1 MPARITSFSRTLTL
15 AGAAALALANGGC
28 LHTGI
33 ANWFH
38 SDKDRPAYR
47 ASDRLDVDT
56 SPSKV
61 SGELDRAH
69 ELFRQKDYS
78 HAASA
83 FERIYDNTQNS
94 PAVAEE
100 AMYYHAESERL
111 REHLT
116 GAEAVYKKQ
125 LHDFPSG
132 AYKQQACQRLYDIAM
147 YWLKDTNTEM
157 AEYAEKLDGKR
168 SWVMP
173 ASLRINL
180 DSSKP
185 TIDAENRAIQALEV
199 VHYSDMT
206 GPLADKAVFW
216 AGYIKFYREDYA
228 EADHYFTALLQY
240 HKDSELAPRACE
252 LAILCKT
259 FATGGPAYDGRKVA
273 EARQLI
279 DTALRSYPE
288 FSKDDAARNKMMEHL
303 ATVTAAQAEKDL
315 HRAEFWERTNHP
327 GSAYFVYE
335 LMRRRYPNTPYEKIA
350 AERMERLKPEM
361 EKAQQPQQPTVFEQV
376 HRRWN
381 RIWGLDPDD
390 NVSGPTPGASP
401 TALPASMGPR

>member
-1 MPARITSFSRTLTL
+1 MPARITSWSRTLTL

-28 LHTGI
+28 VHLGI
-33 ANWFH
+33 ADWFH
-38 SDKDRPAYR
+38 HDKDHPNYR

-56 SPSKV
+56 SPSKMN
-61 SGELDRAH
+61 GDLDRAH
-69 ELFRQKDYS
+69 ERFRQQDYS
-78 HAASA
+78 HAGAA
-83 FERIYDNTQNS
+83 FEKIYGNTQNS

-111 REHLT
+111 RNHLT
-116 GAEAVYKKQ
+116 AAEGIYKKQ

-132 AYKQQACQRLYDIAM
+132 AYKQQACQRLFDIAM
-147 YWLKDTNTEM
+147 FWLQDTNLEI
-157 AEYAEKLDGKR
+157 AEYAEKLEGKR

-173 ASLRINL
+173 ATLRINF

-185 TIDAENRAIQALEV
+185 TIDAETRAIQALEV

-216 AGYIKFYREDYA
+216 AGYVKFFREDYA

-259 FATGGPAYDGRKVA
+259 FANGGPAYDGRKVA

-288 FSKDDAARNKMMEHL
+288 FSKNPEAKQKIMEHL
-303 ATVTAAQAEKDL
+303 ATVTSAQAEKDL
-315 HRAEFWERTNHP
+315 HRAEFWERTKHP
-327 GSAYFVYE
+327 GSAYFIYE

-350 AERMERLKPEM
+350 TERMERLKSAM
-361 EKAQQPQQPTVFEQV
+361 EKANQPEKPNFFDQV

-381 RIWGLDPDD
+381 KIWGLDPDE
-390 NVSGPTPGASP
+390 STTGPTPGASP
-401 TALPASMGPR
+401 AALPAGAGPR